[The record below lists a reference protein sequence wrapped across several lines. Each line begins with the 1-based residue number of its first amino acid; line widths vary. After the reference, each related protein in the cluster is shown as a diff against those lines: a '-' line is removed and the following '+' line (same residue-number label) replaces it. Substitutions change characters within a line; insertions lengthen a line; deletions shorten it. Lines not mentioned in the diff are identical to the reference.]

1 MHNLRSTVLFCF
13 IACST
18 TLIAQT
24 RSDLQTDFQA
34 WAKAAAQPISE
45 IGIDGPTRSL
55 LPLKDFIGDAR
66 IVGLSEA
73 VHGGTEP
80 MAFRNTLFRFLVEE
94 MDFAA
99 IVLESGLTESR
110 VLNDY
115 VTGSDMSLDD
125 AVRQGFTFGF
135 HDFRQNIE
143 LLRWLRE
150 YNDALGTGEPKVEI
164 FGIDVSGSPGNLGA
178 PRNPDTALLVVL
190 DYLDAVNDEAAAR
203 YRVQVQGFL
212 PVLASTNE
220 YGPVP
225 EAERNA
231 LTATINDLISHLE
244 RYEFEY
250 TAASSRR
257 DYAWALQSAISA
269 RQVDNWF
276 RNMPQ
281 DWVLSDGVQWN
292 EVNLRVRDRLLADN
306 LDWVLG
312 MLAPDS
318 RVLVFSSVAHSA
330 KTPVYQP
337 GRSEALTVPM
347 GHYLDD
353 RFASEY
359 VNILNMVNGGE
370 IAFCSAPRDIRQP
383 MLFSSPPRDSA
394 EFYFSQL
401 GISRFYVDLRGA
413 PEGLAEWLAEPR
425 QHWNGLGALVFPTSE
440 AFDLAYYGGKVRSDC
455 VN

>member
-1 MHNLRSTVLFCF
+1 M
-13 IACST
+13 
-18 TLIAQT
+18 
-24 RSDLQTDFQA
+24 A
-34 WAKAAAQPISE
+34 WAKDAAQPVSE
-45 IGIDGPTRSL
+45 IGIDAPTTSL
-55 LPLKDFIGDAR
+55 SFLKEMIGEAR
-66 IVGLSEA
+66 IVGFSEA

-94 MDFAA
+94 MNFAA

-115 VTGSDMSLDD
+115 VTGSDMNLAD

-135 HDFRQNIE
+135 HDFRQNAE

-150 YNDALGTGEPKVEI
+150 YNDALGADEPKIEI

-190 DYLDAVNDEAAAR
+190 DYLDAVNTEVAAR
-203 YRVQVQGFL
+203 YRVKVQDFL
-212 PVLASTNE
+212 PALSSTNN

-225 EAERNA
+225 EAERNG

-250 TAASSRR
+250 TAASSRL

-292 EVNLRVRDRLLADN
+292 QVNLRVRDRLLADN

-318 RVLVFSSVAHSA
+318 RVLVFTSVAHSA
-330 KTPVYQP
+330 KTPVYEP
-337 GRSEALTVPM
+337 GSTEVLTIPM
-347 GHYLDD
+347 GRYLDG
-353 RFASEY
+353 RFDADY

-370 IAFCSAPRDIRQP
+370 IAFCSAPKDVRQP

-401 GISRFYVDLRGA
+401 GMSRYLVDLREA
-413 PEGLAEWLAEPR
+413 PEGLAEWLAETR

-440 AFDLAYYGGKVRSDC
+440 AFDLVYYGGEVGSDC

>member
-1 MHNLRSTVLFCF
+1 MQYLRSTVLFYF

-18 TLIAQT
+18 SLIAQT
-24 RSDLQTDFQA
+24 RSDLQEEFQA
-34 WAKAAAQPISE
+34 WANDAAQPVSE
-45 IGIDGPTRSL
+45 IGINASTNSL
-55 LPLKDFIGDAR
+55 ASFKDFIGEAR

-80 MAFRNTLFRFLVEE
+80 MAFRNILFRFLVEE
-94 MDFAA
+94 MGFAA

-115 VTGSDMSLDD
+115 VIGSDMSLAD

-135 HDFRQNIE
+135 HDFRQNVE

-150 YNDALGTGEPKVEI
+150 YNDALGVDEPKIEI

-190 DYLDAVNDEAAAR
+190 DYLEAVNAEAADR
-203 YRVQVQGFL
+203 YRVQVQDFL
-212 PVLASTNE
+212 PVLASTND
-220 YGPVP
+220 YGPLPV
-225 EAERNA
+225 AERNA
-231 LTATINDLISHLE
+231 LTATISDLISHLE
-244 RYEFEY
+244 RYEYEY

-281 DWVLSDGVQWN
+281 YWVLGDGVQWN

-318 RVLVFSSVAHSA
+318 KVLVFSSVAHSA
-330 KTPVYQP
+330 KTPVYQL

-353 RFASEY
+353 RFASDY

-370 IAFCSAPRDIRQP
+370 IAFCSAPKDVRQP

-394 EFYFSQL
+394 EFYFSEL
-401 GISRFYVDLRGA
+401 GLPRFFLDLREA
-413 PEGLAEWLAEPR
+413 PEGLADWLAEPR

-440 AFDLAYYGGKVRSDC
+440 AFDLVYYGGEVGSDC